1 VTLVYADPPPGNV
14 GEHYRAVGNLV
25 PAGLTVYY
33 GGVPTQPTYP
43 YVVLWGDL
51 GDEVSGDAAG
61 DALDDVVRGLSLR
74 IRATCVAANWDSLM
88 ITVARVRGAL
98 NRAKPYVAHW
108 SVSKLKQSALLDAQ
122 PDADVTI
129 PGTKN
134 HPYYAVDEYALVSE
148 RTA

>member
-1 VTLVYADPPPGNV
+1 MSIVLGDPPPGHV
-14 GEHYRAVGNLV
+14 GDHYRAVGALV

-33 GGVPTQPTYP
+33 GGVPAAPTYP

-51 GDEVSGDAAG
+51 GNEVSGDDNG

-88 ITVARVRGAL
+88 ITVSRVRAGL
-98 NRAKPYVAHW
+98 NRATPYVAHW
-108 SVSKLKQSALLDAQ
+108 SPSRLKQSSLLDAQ
-122 PDADVTI
+122 PDRDYVI

-134 HPYYAVDEYALVSE
+134 NPYYAVDEYALVSE
-148 RTA
+148 RTN